1 MASIVQL
8 VLWCALVVFSF
19 VGAQRSSSRTA
30 RPTADAHALRAPI
43 TVHRKARPRHMERD
57 HLVTWCH
64 AQSEK
69 RRRKYGLAAN
79 VSKRQIVGLGDYL
92 DDSYFVPMG
101 IGTPAQTLNVL
112 PDTGSTNLWVI
123 DSTCTDEKNCPSSS
137 PKFTASMSKTHQGS
151 RTPFH
156 EVYGDHAAASGT
168 ISQDTVSLAGYSISP
183 LAFGRVKHVTKR
195 TMGPTAS
202 GILGLSFHD
211 PKLYDL

>member
-30 RPTADAHALRAPI
+30 RPTADAQALRAPI

-79 VSKRQIVGLGDYL
+79 VSKR
-92 DDSYFVPMG
+92 
-101 IGTPAQTLNVL
+101 
-112 PDTGSTNLWVI
+112 
-123 DSTCTDEKNCPSSS
+123 
-137 PKFTASMSKTHQGS
+137 
-151 RTPFH
+151 
-156 EVYGDHAAASGT
+156 
-168 ISQDTVSLAGYSISP
+168 
-183 LAFGRVKHVTKR
+183 
-195 TMGPTAS
+195 
-202 GILGLSFHD
+202 
-211 PKLYDL
+211 